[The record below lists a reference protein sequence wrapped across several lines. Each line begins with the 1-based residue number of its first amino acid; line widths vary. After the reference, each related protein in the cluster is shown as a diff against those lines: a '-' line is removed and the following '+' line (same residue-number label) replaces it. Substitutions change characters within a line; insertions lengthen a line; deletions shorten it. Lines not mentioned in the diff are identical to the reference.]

1 MRSLALAVAVSVLAV
16 SAHTLPDPRFDGTG
30 GKTPQGP
37 TPVDAPLKANAGQP
51 VDHRSWVTVAAGDAA
66 SRTAAASAGL
76 SIEEVRPGEVSG
88 FATDAALARLKAKG
102 LSVRSSQP
110 LMSRFGALD
119 FPRQDADFH
128 NYSEAVAALQAV
140 AASAPDLV
148 SLFSI
153 GKSFEGRDLWAL
165 RLNTDAKGTA
175 PSKKPGI
182 VFMGAHHAREH
193 LSVEVPLRIAQ
204 RLVAQ
209 RAEPAIARLLKERDV
224 YFIPLVNPDGAEYD
238 VSGDKY
244 HMHRKN
250 MRPNG
255 DGSTGTDL
263 NRNYAFR
270 WGGQGASG
278 DPRDDTYHGP
288 SAFSEPETQA
298 VKAFVEARPNL
309 TVLLSYHTFS
319 ELVLYPWG
327 GTDESISDATALA
340 AFKNMATEM
349 AGMTGYRAMQSSDLY
364 VATGD
369 TCDWAWAERGIFAF
383 TFELTPKSMWDGGF
397 YPGAAA
403 IAKTTQA
410 NWRPALYLIDLADDP
425 RRAARAGVA
434 AVFSGN
440 AERSLTR

>member
-1 MRSLALAVAVSVLAV
+1 MRPLVIAVLALSSTVPVRA
-16 SAHTLPDPRFDGTG
+16 LPDPRFDGTSG
-30 GKTPQGP
+30 AAAVSSSSDPAPAVKGAPQ
-37 TPVDAPLKANAGQP
+37 
-51 VDHRSWVTVAAGDAA
+51 DHRSWVTVEAGDSP

-88 FATDAALARLKAKG
+88 FATEKAVARLRAKG
-102 LSVRSSQP
+102 FVVKDAVP
-110 LMSRFGALD
+110 LTKRFGPLD

-128 NYSEAVAALQAV
+128 NYAEAVAALHAI
-140 AASAPDLV
+140 AASAPELA

-153 GKSFEGRDLWAL
+153 GKTYEGRDLWAL
-165 RLNTDAKGTA
+165 RLNADAKGAA
-175 PSKKPGI
+175 PSRKPGI
-182 VFMGAHHAREH
+182 VFMGEHHAREH
-193 LSVEVPLRIAQ
+193 LSVEVPLRIAK
-204 RLVAQ
+204 RLVEE
-209 RAEPAIARLLKERDV
+209 RARPEIARLLKDRDV
-224 YFIPLVNPDGAEYD
+224 YFIPMVNPDGAEYD

-250 MRPNG
+250 TRPNG
-255 DGSTGTDL
+255 DGSMGTDL

-278 DPRDDTYHGP
+278 DPSDDTYRGP
-288 SAFSEPETQA
+288 SAFSEPETRA

-309 TVLLSYHTFS
+309 KVLLSYHTFS

-327 GTDESISDATALA
+327 GTDETIQDAVALTAYKKMA
-340 AFKNMATEM
+340 AEM

-369 TCDWAWAERGIFAF
+369 TCDWAWADHGIFAF

-403 IAKTTQA
+403 IARTVQA

-434 AVFSGN
+434 AAAGLSAGG
-440 AERSLTR
+440 RLTR

>member
-1 MRSLALAVAVSVLAV
+1 MRSLALAVAVLSCAVLAR
-16 SAHTLPDPRFDGTG
+16 ALPDPRFDGT
-30 GKTPQGP
+30 PGP
-37 TPVDAPLKANAGQP
+37 AERAASADAAPAEVAGAP
-51 VDHRSWVTVAAGDAA
+51 VDHRAWVTVKAGDAA

-88 FATDAALARLKAKG
+88 FATDKALARLKARG
-102 LSVRSSQP
+102 LAVTSAQP
-110 LMSRFGALD
+110 LTRRFGALD

-128 NYSEAVAALQAV
+128 NYAEAVAALKAV
-140 AASAPDLV
+140 AASAPELASV
-148 SLFSI
+148 FSI

-165 RLNTDAKGTA
+165 RLNADAKGTA

-193 LSVEVPLRIAQ
+193 LSVEVPLRLAQ

-209 RAEPAIARLLKERDV
+209 RAQPEVARLLKGRDV

-250 MRPNG
+250 TRPNG
-255 DGSTGTDL
+255 DGSMGTDL

-270 WGGQGASG
+270 WGGEGASS
-278 DPRDDTYHGP
+278 DPGDDTYRGP
-288 SAFSEPETQA
+288 AAFSEPETKA

-327 GTDESISDATALA
+327 GTDETIQDQTALA
-340 AFKNMATEM
+340 AFKNMAAEM

-383 TFELTPKSMWDGGF
+383 TFELTPKSMWNGGF

-403 IAKTTQA
+403 IAATVQA
-410 NWRPALYLIDLADDP
+410 NWRPLLYLIDLADDP

-434 AVFSGN
+434 AAPGPR
-440 AERSLTR
+440 AARRL

>member
-1 MRSLALAVAVSVLAV
+1 MRSLIIAALVLSSVVPAR
-16 SAHTLPDPRFDGTG
+16 ALPDPRFDGASG
-30 GKTPQGP
+30 AVPASGSSDPAPAAKG
-37 TPVDAPLKANAGQP
+37 APL
-51 VDHRSWVTVAAGDAA
+51 DRRSWVTVTAGDAA
-66 SRTAAASAGL
+66 ARTAAASAGL

-88 FATDAALARLKAKG
+88 FATEKAVARLKSGGFAVKDAVS
-102 LSVRSSQP
+102 LTH
-110 LMSRFGALD
+110 RFGPLD

-128 NYSEAVAALQAV
+128 NYAEAVAALQSV
-140 AASAPDLV
+140 AASAPELA

-153 GKSFEGRDLWAL
+153 GKTFEGRDLWAL
-165 RLNTDAKGTA
+165 RLNADAKGTT
-175 PSKKPGI
+175 PSRKPGI

-204 RLVAQ
+204 RLVAE
-209 RAEPAIARLLKERDV
+209 RARPEIARLLKDRDV

-238 VSGDKY
+238 VSGDRY

-255 DGSTGTDL
+255 DGTTGTDL

-270 WGGQGASG
+270 WGGQGASS
-278 DPRDDTYHGP
+278 DPGDDTYRGP
-288 SAFSEPETQA
+288 SAFSEPETRA

-327 GTDESISDATALA
+327 GTDETISDATALA
-340 AFKNMATEM
+340 AFKNMAAEM

-383 TFELTPKSMWDGGF
+383 TFELTPKSMWNGGF

-403 IAKTTQA
+403 IATTVQA

-434 AVFSGN
+434 AAPGHG
-440 AERSLTR
+440 AGGRLTR